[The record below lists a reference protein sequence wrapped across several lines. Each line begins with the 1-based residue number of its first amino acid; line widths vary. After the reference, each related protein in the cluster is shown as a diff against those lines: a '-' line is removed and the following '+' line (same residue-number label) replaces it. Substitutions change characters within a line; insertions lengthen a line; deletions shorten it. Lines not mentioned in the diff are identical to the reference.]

1 MVPEKLDACVK
12 LLAENRL
19 EVTKNY
25 EGCEGCFGS
34 VNNEEL
40 VVTLWTRWQSAEHFD
55 EYLKWRTQKG
65 DFAEVLAFF
74 DGEPKIKDLIFSS
87 VDCTQYKIDIGK
99 AVGDI
104 HDLVLAYEMG

>member
-1 MVPEKLDACVK
+1 MSHIVIMEGHVVPEKLDDCVK

-55 EYLKWRTQKG
+55 EYLKWRTQRG

-74 DGEPKIKDLIFSS
+74 DGEPKIKRSNLFF
-87 VDCTQYKIDIGK
+87 G
-99 AVGDI
+99 
-104 HDLVLAYEMG
+104 